1 MQQSY
6 GDWFIAITCKVILL
20 KQLLLICFIYEK
32 LKKKKKKKKGER
44 GRSFQFLRQIFFRI
58 FGIFSLG
65 HRLITE
71 ALPFD

>member
-32 LKKKKKKKKGER
+32 LKKKKAR
-44 GRSFQFLRQIFFRI
+44 GAEASSFSVKYFFVFLEFLTLVT
-58 FGIFSLG
+58 G
-65 HRLITE
+65 
-71 ALPFD
+71 

>member
-32 LKKKKKKKKGER
+32 LKKKKKKKKEGQKLPV
-44 GRSFQFLRQIFFRI
+44 SPSN
-58 FGIFSLG
+58 IFSY
-65 HRLITE
+65 
-71 ALPFD
+71 FWNF

>member
-6 GDWFIAITCKVILL
+6 GDWFIAITCKVVLL

-32 LKKKKKKKKGER
+32 LKKKGER

>member
-32 LKKKKKKKKGER
+32 LKKKKRREGQKLPV
-44 GRSFQFLRQIFFRI
+44 SPSN
-58 FGIFSLG
+58 IFSY
-65 HRLITE
+65 
-71 ALPFD
+71 FWNF

>member
-32 LKKKKKKKKGER
+32 LKKKKKAR
-44 GRSFQFLRQIFFRI
+44 GAEASSFSFKYFFVFLEF
-58 FGIFSLG
+58 L
-65 HRLITE
+65 
-71 ALPFD
+71 ALVTG